1 MREDTAICQRL
12 TEEGADSAL
21 LEQYRRFQETD
32 NLRGQYGLVCR
43 FRRTKN
49 EEMKKEKER
58 LACLDYLLAKVEKS
72 FDGGQDE

>member
-12 TEEGADSAL
+12 SEEGADSVM

-32 NLRGQYGLVCR
+32 NLRGQCGLICR

-49 EEMKKEKER
+49 EEIKKEKEQ
-58 LACLDYLLAKVEKS
+58 LACLDYLFAKIEKS
-72 FDGGQDE
+72 FDGGKGK